1 MSKMADLYME
11 IEEML
16 EKGTHPATISAVLDV
31 PVFFIY
37 DVVETPEQAEALGV
51 GLGEVY
57 NFSQGIENNPDIDT
71 K

>member
-31 PVFFIY
+31 PVIFIY
-37 DVVETPEQAEALGV
+37 DVVESIESQTEE
-51 GLGEVY
+51 
-57 NFSQGIENNPDIDT
+57 FSPFKTINS
-71 K
+71 